1 MFLEKSTKLKLGAE
15 LNPRGI
21 LFLKK
26 KKKQL
31 QNQNQQPQNKEDE
44 IRCVQII
51 YWTSTCSDVTSHFQ
65 DMHLMLKQ
73 LFFSVKSHIFRSV
86 WGKSVEASNSVLWHT
101 FEKKSRINRL
111 LSFLKRQTQDRT
123 LHSWRGAQ
131 DTQCSNKPP
140 AAVQTALIPSHCTLM
155 ILGCCS
161 FSRIAIS
168 WVTLPR
174 SGSSTQQS
182 SSTLSFQMNFTTTY
196 TDNSIQH
203 HLPKHGFECQLS
215 EFPGNL
221 LVPHITRGMEVTQ
234 SE

>member
-1 MFLEKSTKLKLGAE
+1 MWHHTSKICISCWNSFFFLL
-15 LNPRGI
+15 R
-21 LFLKK
+21 
-26 KKKQL
+26 
-31 QNQNQQPQNKEDE
+31 
-44 IRCVQII
+44 
-51 YWTSTCSDVTSHFQ
+51 VTSSDQFGVKVW
-65 DMHLMLKQ
+65 KQ
-73 LFFSVKSHIFRSV
+73 AIVCCDTPSK
-86 WGKSVEASNSVLWHT
+86 
-101 FEKKSRINRL
+101 KKSRINRL

-140 AAVQTALIPSHCTLM
+140 ATVQTALIPSHCTLM
-155 ILGCCS
+155 ILACCS

-234 SE
+234 CE